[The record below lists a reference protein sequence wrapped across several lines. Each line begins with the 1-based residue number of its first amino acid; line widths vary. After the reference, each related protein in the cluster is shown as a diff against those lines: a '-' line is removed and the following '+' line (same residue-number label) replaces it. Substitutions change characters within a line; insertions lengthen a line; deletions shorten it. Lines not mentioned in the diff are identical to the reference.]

1 MMVKRL
7 LCAALA
13 VLALPAA
20 QANDFPTVDR
30 VEFVEACMRDRQGMR
45 QEFLY
50 KCACAIDALA
60 AEVKYDEYVELLTAA
75 RAITIAGERGA
86 VVREAADAQAMA
98 KRFRALEDKAKKQC
112 FLD

>member
-1 MMVKRL
+1 MNRSILCFL
-7 LCAALA
+7 LAMAA
-13 VLALPAA
+13 VLPAR
-20 QANDFPTVDR
+20 ANDFPTVDR

-50 KCACAIDALA
+50 KCSCAIDALA
-60 AEVKYDEYVELLTAA
+60 GKVGYPEYVELLTAS

-98 KRFRALEDKAKKQC
+98 KRFRSLEDWAKKQC

>member
-1 MMVKRL
+1 MKRSL
-7 LCAALA
+7 TC
-13 VLALPAA
+13 LALSMAVILPAS
-20 QANDFPTVDR
+20 ANDYPTVER
-30 VEFVEACMRDRQGMR
+30 VEFVEACMREHQGMR

-50 KCACAIDALA
+50 KCACTIDAMA
-60 AEVKYDEYVELLTAA
+60 TQVGYAEYVELLTAT

-98 KRFRALEDKAKKQC
+98 KRFRVLETLAKQQC

>member
-1 MMVKRL
+1 MMKRL
-7 LCAALA
+7 LCTALLAAALPSA
-13 VLALPAA
+13 H
-20 QANDFPTVDR
+20 ANDFPTVDR

-50 KCACAIDALA
+50 KCACAVDALA
-60 AEVKYDEYVELLTAA
+60 AEVKYAEYVELLTAA

-98 KRFRALEDKAKKQC
+98 KRFRSLEDKAKKQC

>member
-1 MMVKRL
+1 MKRRL
-7 LCAALA
+7 TCAALVA
-13 VLALPAA
+13 LALPAA

-60 AEVKYDEYVELLTAA
+60 AEVKYAEYVELLTAA

>member
-1 MMVKRL
+1 M
-7 LCAALA
+7 
-13 VLALPAA
+13 
-20 QANDFPTVDR
+20 DR

-50 KCACAIDALA
+50 KCSCAIDALA
-60 AEVKYDEYVELLTAA
+60 AEVGYSEYVELLTAS
-75 RAITIAGERGA
+75 RAISIAGERGA

-98 KRFRALEDKAKKQC
+98 KRFRSLEDRAKKQC

>member
-1 MMVKRL
+1 MNRSL
-7 LCAALA
+7 
-13 VLALPAA
+13 LALGLLVAAVAPAR
-20 QANDFPTVDR
+20 ANDFPTVDR

-50 KCACAIDALA
+50 KCSCAIDALA
-60 AEVKYDEYVELLTAA
+60 AEVKYAEYVELQTAA
-75 RAITIAGERGA
+75 RAISIAGERGA

>member
-1 MMVKRL
+1 MNRPV
-7 LCAALA
+7 LCGWLA
-13 VLALPAA
+13 MAVCAMA

-30 VEFVEACMRDRQGMR
+30 VEFVHECIRGRQGLR

-60 AEVKYDEYVELLTAA
+60 AAVPYAEYVEMQTAA
-75 RAITIAGERGA
+75 RAISIAGERGA
-86 VVREAADAQAMA
+86 VVRDAADAQQLA
-98 KRFRALEDKAKKQC
+98 KRFRALEEQAKRQC